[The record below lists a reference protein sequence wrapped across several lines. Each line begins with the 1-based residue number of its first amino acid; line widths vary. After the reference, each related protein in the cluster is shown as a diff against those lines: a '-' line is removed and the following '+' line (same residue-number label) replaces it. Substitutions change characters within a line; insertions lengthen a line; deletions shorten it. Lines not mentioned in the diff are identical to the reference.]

1 MKYFYWQRVNNSKFE
16 YYIAVDCKTNF
27 ILITIY
33 QEFTHNNYW
42 HIAAG
47 YTDKFSSPT
56 EAKNSATQILF
67 SKLGYIEISEKLRI
81 LI

>member
-1 MKYFYWQRVNNSKFE
+1 MKYYYWKRVNNSKFE
-16 YYIAVDCKTNF
+16 DYIAVDCKTNF
-27 ILITIY
+27 ILIYIY

-42 HIAAG
+42 HIAG

-56 EAKNSATQILF
+56 EAKNLATEILF
-67 SKLGYIEISEKLRI
+67 SKLGYVEISDHLRI